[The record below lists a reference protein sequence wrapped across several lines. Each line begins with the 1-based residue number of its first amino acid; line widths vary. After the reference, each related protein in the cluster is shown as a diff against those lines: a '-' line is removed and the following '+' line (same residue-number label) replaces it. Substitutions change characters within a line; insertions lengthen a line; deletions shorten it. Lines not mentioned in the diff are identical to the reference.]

1 MKETIQLFAD
11 YNRKANAAMLKIL
24 APLPDDALTRDLG
37 TYFRSIAGTLHHAA
51 WAEIIWLNR
60 LSGMVRYECIEKS
73 GLAAITDDELKG
85 MTGANCRA
93 LFPLK
98 EKLDDLYVAIAA
110 ETKVRDTGK
119 RFRYTNIFGKEMEKT
134 FGHMLLHVFNHG
146 THHRGAISAM
156 LDILKIDNDYSGLT
170 LYTD

>member
-1 MKETIQLFAD
+1 MKETIQLFAE
-11 YNRKANAAMLKIL
+11 YHRKADAAMLKIL
-24 APLPDDALTRDLG
+24 GSLPDDALLKDLG
-37 TYFRSIAGTLHHAA
+37 TYFKSIAGTLHHVA
-51 WAEIIWLNR
+51 WAEIVWLNR
-60 LSGMVRYECIEKS
+60 LGGMIRYECIERS
-73 GLAAITDDELKG
+73 GLAGTTDEELKG

-110 ETKVRDTGK
+110 ETKAGDVAK
-119 RFRYTNIFGKEMEKT
+119 RFRYKNIFGKELEKT
-134 FGHMLLHVFNHG
+134 FGHMLLHIFNHG

-156 LDILKIDNDYSGLT
+156 LDMLKIDNDYSGLT